1 MDLNSTGPQDLSI
14 TSARSV
20 NHGNFSEELSAEQNP
35 QQESVTIAGD
45 AQNNEMRGAPTNGN
59 NSAPE
64 LVNREWKEI
73 TADFFGCVKELNL
86 GELIHDNMFGL
97 FDAMSAIEMMDPKMD
112 AGMCCNKETT
122 PLNFQTAVE
131 SGQMKLANLE
141 PRECIGI
148 IDAIYSCIVSWLEGH
163 SMAQTVLTC
172 LYLHHPNQIEDKLI
186 KAFSWAVHKMVN
198 LIRNF
203 ILRAGVY
210 EEEDFQ
216 PSTYGFDL
224 CMELTE
230 TKACSMLKSA
240 EEDWIRKIK
249 EAEGE
254 REKEEINALVSR
266 LKFTRLL
273 LQCLVALY
281 PTKQNSSWN
290 VSSSNASMNIS
301 PTKTEMIDI
310 VKTLNGALELTQV
323 MEKSIEYGTQ
333 PDPNSDTPNP
343 MGFSMMVN
351 QRLLPPTF
359 PRYTKIKDRSV
370 CILYLAEFIQ
380 RLKHACK
387 IVHCTNYHSALNFFM
402 DFSKKYVPCLL
413 SRRILQA
420 LYLPSHDMVFGTKKL
435 TEVLKESAKA
445 FIAPP
450 VLLPDN
456 PLFNNPAA
464 CNCVDSFFAYNEHTF
479 CVLFEI
485 CGYNRARQR
494 DKLGIMLSN
503 FANLQDEAERVD
515 AYLHSLSMKN
525 ENPRQHLAC
534 FGTWVLYHCLR
545 AMSFFLLSGLEL
557 ELYSVHEYLYIFWY
571 LYQFLFGWIVSA
583 LTRADTFLVEQDYV
597 PDPKGAKGNQKK
609 PKVKKRKGKTDAK
622 ENIFYQA
629 MQHMCGG
636 YYKALGG
643 FIGEE
648 RIPEPLP
655 MFDNEKVRFEHR
667 FAPFATLSTPPP
679 MAYADFKL
687 MKSYMLK
694 SPAEELYSS
703 AAKHFHDARVLL
715 ESYPNPDEEWHEIVK
730 VAKMNFVM
738 MNLLASGLNR
748 QSKAPPEF
756 DFSCHRYFPIIKHKK

>member
-1 MDLNSTGPQDLSI
+1 MDLNQSEPQDLSP
-14 TSARSV
+14 TAVQSNALPGADPSPV
-20 NHGNFSEELSAEQNP
+20 EVVVCE
-35 QQESVTIAGD
+35 GD
-45 AQNNEMRGAPTNGN
+45 ALPEQPAEMVR
-59 NSAPE
+59 
-64 LVNREWKEI
+64 REWKEI
-73 TADFFGCVKELNL
+73 TSEFFGCVKELQL

-112 AGMCCNKETT
+112 AGMCCNKEAT

-131 SGQMKLANLE
+131 SGKMKLANLE
-141 PRECIGI
+141 SRELIGI
-148 IDAIYSCIVSWLEGH
+148 IDATYSCMVSWLEGH

-172 LYLHHPNQIEDKLI
+172 LYLHQPDKIEDKAM
-186 KAFSWAVHKMVN
+186 KSFAVAIYKIIN
-198 LIRNF
+198 LIRSF
-203 ILRAGVY
+203 ILRARVY

-216 PSTYGFDL
+216 PSNYGYD
-224 CMELTE
+224 MYMDLTE
-230 TKACSMLKSA
+230 TKACNMLKSA
-240 EEDWIRKIK
+240 EEDWVKKAKDLDGVK
-249 EAEGE
+249 E
-254 REKEEINALVSR
+254 KDEINALVSR
-266 LKFTRLL
+266 LKFTRLF

-281 PTKQNSSWN
+281 PSKVSNVVTN
-290 VSSSNASMNIS
+290 VSPS
-301 PTKTEMIDI
+301 KTEMIDI

-323 MEKSIEYGTQ
+323 MEKTIEFGTQ
-333 PDPNSDTPNP
+333 PDVDADTPNT

-359 PRYTKIKDRSV
+359 PRYTKIKERST
-370 CILYLAEFIQ
+370 CIQYLSELIH

-402 DFSKKYVPCLL
+402 DFSKKFGPCLL
-413 SRRILQA
+413 SRSILQT
-420 LYLPSHDMVFGTKKL
+420 LYLPSHDTVFGTKKL
-435 TEVLKESAKA
+435 TEVLKESAKT

-450 VLLPDN
+450 VLLSDN
-456 PLFNNPAA
+456 PLSSNPAA
-464 CNCVDSFFAYNEHTF
+464 INCVDSFFAYNEHTF
-479 CVLFEI
+479 SVLFEI

-515 AYLHSLSMKN
+515 AYLHSLSMKH

-583 LTRADTFLVEQDYV
+583 LTRADTSLVEQDYAA
-597 PDPKGAKGNQKK
+597 DAKGPKGSQKK
-609 PKVKKRKGKTDAK
+609 PKVKKRKGKSDGK
-622 ENIFYQA
+622 EIIFNQA
-629 MQHMCGG
+629 MQNMCGG

-643 FIGEE
+643 FIGED

-679 MAYADFKL
+679 MAYSDFKL
-687 MKSYMLK
+687 MKTYLLK
-694 SPAEELYSS
+694 SPADELYAA
-703 AAKHFHDARVLL
+703 AAKHFHEARVLL

-748 QSKAPPEF
+748 QSKTPPEF
-756 DFSCHRYFPIIKHKK
+756 DFSCHRFFPIIKQRK

>member
-1 MDLNSTGPQDLSI
+1 MDSNPLEPQDLSNTAAQSNLDDGEESSPLEVGI
-14 TSARSV
+14 PVIPSGDGPPDLAFL
-20 NHGNFSEELSAEQNP
+20 GNG
-35 QQESVTIAGD
+35 AGPP
-45 AQNNEMRGAPTNGN
+45 EMIQ
-59 NSAPE
+59 
-64 LVNREWKEI
+64 REWKEI
-73 TADFFGCVKELNL
+73 TKEFFGCVKELKL

-112 AGMCCNKETT
+112 AGMCCNKEAT

-131 SGQMKLANLE
+131 EGKMKLANLE
-141 PRECIGI
+141 SRELIGI
-148 IDAIYSCIVSWLEGH
+148 IDATYSCMVSWLEGH

-172 LYLHHPNQIEDKLI
+172 LYLHQPDKIEDKGM
-186 KAFSWAVHKMVN
+186 KAFAVAIYKLIN

-203 ILRAGVY
+203 ILRARVY

-216 PSTYGFDL
+216 PSNYGYD
-224 CMELTE
+224 MYREVTE
-230 TKACSMLKSA
+230 TKACNMLKSA
-240 EEDWIRKIK
+240 EEDWLKK
-249 EAEGE
+249 AKDVDGE
-254 REKEEINALVSR
+254 KEKEEINALVSR
-266 LKFTRLL
+266 LKFTRLF

-281 PTKQNSSWN
+281 PTKN
-290 VSSSNASMNIS
+290 VS

-323 MEKSIEYGTQ
+323 MEKTIEFGTQ
-333 PDPNSDTPNP
+333 PASSTDNPNP

-359 PRYTKIKDRSV
+359 PRYTKIKERST
-370 CILYLAEFIQ
+370 CIQYLAELIQ

-402 DFSKKYVPCLL
+402 DFSKKFGPCLL
-413 SRRILQA
+413 SRSILQT
-420 LYLPSHDMVFGTKKL
+420 LYLPSHDTVFGTKKL

-450 VLLPDN
+450 VLLADN
-456 PLFNNPAA
+456 PLASNPAA
-464 CNCVDSFFAYNEHTF
+464 INCVDSFFAYNENTF
-479 CVLFEI
+479 SVLFEI

-515 AYLHSLSMKN
+515 AYLHSLSMKH

-597 PDPKGAKGNQKK
+597 LDPKGAKGNQKK
-609 PKVKKRKGKTDAK
+609 PKVKKRKGKTDGK
-622 ENIFYQA
+622 EIIFNQA
-629 MQHMCGG
+629 MQNMCGG

-643 FIGEE
+643 FIGED

-679 MAYADFKL
+679 MAYSDFKL
-687 MKSYMLK
+687 MKTYLLK
-694 SPAEELYSS
+694 SPAEELYAA
-703 AAKHFHDARVLL
+703 AAKHFHEARVLL

-748 QSKAPPEF
+748 QSKTPPEF
-756 DFSCHRYFPIIKHKK
+756 DFSCHRFFPIIKQRK

>member
-1 MDLNSTGPQDLSI
+1 MDSNILEPQDLSKSTAI
-14 TSARSV
+14 VAV
-20 NHGNFSEELSAEQNP
+20 NEWPADLG
-35 QQESVTIAGD
+35 SVTIAGD
-45 AQNNEMRGAPTNGN
+45 EQKFA
-59 NSAPE
+59 NSA
-64 LVNREWKEI
+64 VSSDMASRQWKQI
-73 TADFFGCVKELNL
+73 TSDFFGCVKELKL

-131 SGQMKLANLE
+131 AGKMKLLNLDS
-141 PRECIGI
+141 RECIGI
-148 IDAIYSCIVSWLEGH
+148 IDSVYACSVSWLEGH

-172 LYLHHPNQIEDKLI
+172 LYLHHPDQIEDKSM
-186 KAFSWAVHKMVN
+186 KAFACAVHKLVN

-203 ILRAGVY
+203 ILRARVY

-216 PSTYGFDL
+216 PSTYGYDL
-224 CMELTE
+224 CMEMTE
-230 TKACSMLKSA
+230 TKVCNMLKSA
-240 EEDWIRKIK
+240 EEDWIRKVK
-249 EAEGE
+249 EVNSDK
-254 REKEEINALVSR
+254 EKEEINALVCR

-281 PTKQNSSWN
+281 PTKQNSTWNTTNTSANLN
-290 VSSSNASMNIS
+290 VSPN
-301 PTKTEMIDI
+301 KTEMIDI
-310 VKTLNGALELTQV
+310 VKTLNGALELTLI
-323 MEKSIEYGTQ
+323 MERTIEFGTQ
-333 PDPNSDTPNP
+333 PEPESDTPNP

-359 PRYTKIKDRSV
+359 PRYTKIKDRST
-370 CILYLAEFIQ
+370 CIQYLAELIQ

-402 DFSKKYVPCLL
+402 DFSKKFGPCLL
-413 SRRILQA
+413 SRSILQT
-420 LYLPSHDMVFGTKKL
+420 LYLPSHDMVFGTRKL

-450 VLLPDN
+450 VLLSDN
-456 PLFNNPAA
+456 PLSSNPAA

-479 CVLFEI
+479 SVLFEI

-583 LTRADTFLVEQDYV
+583 LTRADTFLVEQDYAT
-597 PDPKGAKGNQKK
+597 DSKTAKGSQKK

-622 ENIFYQA
+622 EIIFNQA
-629 MQHMCGG
+629 MQNMCGG

-643 FIGEE
+643 FIGEG

-679 MAYADFKL
+679 MAYSDFKL
-687 MKSYMLK
+687 MKSYLLK
-694 SPAEELYSS
+694 SPAEELYAS
-703 AAKHFHDARVLL
+703 ASKHFHEARVLL

-730 VAKMNFVM
+730 VAKTNFVM
-738 MNLLASGLNR
+738 MNLLATGLNR
-748 QSKAPPEF
+748 QSKTSPDF
-756 DFSCHRYFPIIKHKK
+756 DFSCHRYFPIIRNRK

>member
-1 MDLNSTGPQDLSI
+1 MDSNPLQIQDLSNPTPC
-14 TSARSV
+14 TSVAPDL
-20 NHGNFSEELSAEQNP
+20 GY
-35 QQESVTIAGD
+35 VTISGD
-45 AQNNEMRGAPTNGN
+45 EPNAAPFVSTGLA
-59 NSAPE
+59 SESPAF
-64 LVNREWKEI
+64 RQWKDISTE
-73 TADFFGCVKELNL
+73 FFSCVKELKL

-131 SGQMKLANLE
+131 SGKMKLTNLDS
-141 PRECIGI
+141 RECIGI
-148 IDAIYSCIVSWLEGH
+148 IDAVYSCSVSWLEGH

-172 LYLHHPNQIEDKLI
+172 LYLHHPDQIEDKSM
-186 KAFSWAVHKMVN
+186 KAFACAVHKLVN

-203 ILRAGVY
+203 ILRARVY

-216 PSTYGFDL
+216 PSTYGYDL
-224 CMELTE
+224 CVEMTE
-230 TKACSMLKSA
+230 TKVCNMLKGA
-240 EEDWIRKIK
+240 EEDWIRKVK
-249 EAEGE
+249 DVESDK
-254 REKEEINALVSR
+254 EKEEINALICR

-281 PTKQNSSWN
+281 PTKQNSTWNATNASANLVTN
-290 VSSSNASMNIS
+290 VSPN
-301 PTKTEMIDI
+301 KTEMIDI
-310 VKTLNGALELTQV
+310 VKTLNGALELTQI
-323 MEKSIEYGTQ
+323 MERTIEFGTQ
-333 PDPNSDTPNP
+333 TEPGSDAPNP

-359 PRYTKIKDRSV
+359 PRYTKIKDRST
-370 CILYLAEFIQ
+370 CIQYLAELIQ

-387 IVHCTNYHSALNFFM
+387 IVHCTNYHNALNFFM
-402 DFSKKYVPCLL
+402 DFSKKFGPCLL
-413 SRRILQA
+413 SRSILQT
-420 LYLPSHDMVFGTKKL
+420 LYLPSHDMVFGTRKL

-450 VLLPDN
+450 VLLSDN
-456 PLFNNPAA
+456 PLSTNTNA

-479 CVLFEI
+479 SVLFEI

-583 LTRADTFLVEQDYV
+583 LTRADTFLVEQDYAV
-597 PDPKGAKGNQKK
+597 DPKGAKGNQKK

-622 ENIFYQA
+622 EIIFNQA
-629 MQHMCGG
+629 MQNMCGG

-679 MAYADFKL
+679 MAYSDFKL
-687 MKSYMLK
+687 MKSYLLK
-694 SPAEELYSS
+694 SPAEELYAS
-703 AAKHFHDARVLL
+703 AAKHFHEARVLL

-730 VAKMNFVM
+730 VAKTNFVM
-738 MNLLASGLNR
+738 MNLLATGLNR

-756 DFSCHRYFPIIKHKK
+756 DFSCHRYFPIIRNRK

>member
-1 MDLNSTGPQDLSI
+1 MDSEIEGLQDLSI
-14 TSARSV
+14 NGAGKDVGQSDMS
-20 NHGNFSEELSAEQNP
+20 P
-35 QQESVTIAGD
+35 MDMVTVSGD
-45 AQNNEMRGAPTNGN
+45 EPGKDRGEAQIVLP
-59 NSAPE
+59 
-64 LVNREWKEI
+64 NREWKEI
-73 TADFFGCVKELNL
+73 TPEFFKCVKELNL
-86 GELIHDNMFGL
+86 GELVHDNMFGL

-131 SGQMKLANLE
+131 SGTLKLANLE
-141 PRECIGI
+141 CRESIGI
-148 IDAIYSCIVSWLEGH
+148 IDAVYACTVSWLEGH

-172 LYLHHPNQIEDKLI
+172 LYLHHPHRIEDKSM
-186 KAFSWAVHKMVN
+186 KAFSCAVHKLVN

-203 ILRAGVY
+203 ILRARVY

-216 PSTYGFDL
+216 PSTYGYDL
-224 CMELTE
+224 CMELSE
-230 TKACSMLKSA
+230 TKACNMLKSA
-240 EEDWIRKIK
+240 EEDLVKRIK
-249 EAEGE
+249 DVESDK
-254 REKEEINALVSR
+254 EKEEINALVCR

-281 PTKQNSSWN
+281 PTKTNTSWHA
-290 VSSSNASMNIS
+290 SNATANANVS

-310 VKTLNGALELTQV
+310 VKTLNGALELTQI
-323 MEKSIEYGTQ
+323 MEKTIDCGTQ
-333 PDPNSDTPNP
+333 PEPGSDTPNP
-343 MGFSMMVN
+343 IGFSMMVN

-359 PRYTKIKDRSV
+359 PRYTKIKARST
-370 CILYLAEFIQ
+370 CILYLAELIQ

-402 DFSKKYVPCLL
+402 DFSKKFGPCLL
-413 SRRILQA
+413 SRSILQT
-420 LYLPSHDMVFGTKKL
+420 LYLPSHDKVFGTKKL

-450 VLLPDN
+450 ILMPDN
-456 PLFNNPAA
+456 PLSTNAA
-464 CNCVDSFFAYNEHTF
+464 ALNCVDSFFAYNEHTF
-479 CVLFEI
+479 SVLFEI

-503 FANLQDEAERVD
+503 FLNLQDEAERID
-515 AYLHSLSMKN
+515 AYLHTLFMKN
-525 ENPRQHLAC
+525 ENPRHHLAC

-557 ELYSVHEYLYIFWY
+557 ELYSVHEYMYIFWY

-583 LTRADTFLVEQDYV
+583 LTRADTFIVEQDFV
-597 PDPKGAKGNQKK
+597 NDPKGAKGSQKK

-622 ENIFYQA
+622 EIIFNQA
-629 MQHMCGG
+629 MQNMCGG

-643 FIGEE
+643 FIAEE

-667 FAPFATLSTPPP
+667 FAPFATLVTPPP
-679 MAYADFKL
+679 MAYSDFKL
-687 MKSYMLK
+687 MKTYLLK
-694 SPAEELYSS
+694 SPPEELYAS
-703 AAKHFHDARVLL
+703 AAKHFHEARVLL
-715 ESYPNPDEEWHEIVK
+715 ESYPNPDEEWHEIIK

-738 MNLLASGLNR
+738 MNLLASGLNW
-748 QSKAPPEF
+748 QAKAAPEF
-756 DFSCHRYFPIIKHKK
+756 DFSCHRYFPIIKQRK

>member
-1 MDLNSTGPQDLSI
+1 MDSIQTDPQDLRLNADQ
-14 TSARSV
+14 SANALVGEPMEVVACGDVSDPSM
-20 NHGNFSEELSAEQNP
+20 NNALSWMVQ
-35 QQESVTIAGD
+35 
-45 AQNNEMRGAPTNGN
+45 
-59 NSAPE
+59 
-64 LVNREWKEI
+64 REWKEI
-73 TADFFGCVKELNL
+73 TTEFFGCVKELKL

-112 AGMCCNKETT
+112 AGMCCNKEAT
-122 PLNFQTAVE
+122 PLNFQIAVE
-131 SGQMKLANLE
+131 SGKMKLQNLE
-141 PRECIGI
+141 SQELIGI
-148 IDAIYSCIVSWLEGH
+148 IDATYSCVVSWLEGH

-172 LYLHHPNQIEDKLI
+172 LYLHQPDKIEDKAM
-186 KAFSWAVHKMVN
+186 KAFAVAIYKLIN
-198 LIRNF
+198 LIRSF
-203 ILRAGVY
+203 ILRARVY

-216 PSTYGFDL
+216 PSNYGYD
-224 CMELTE
+224 MYVDMTE
-230 TKACSMLKSA
+230 TKACNMLKSA
-240 EEDWIRKIK
+240 EEDWVKKAK
-249 EAEGE
+249 EVEGAKE
-254 REKEEINALVSR
+254 REEVNALVSR
-266 LKFTRLL
+266 LKFTRLF

-281 PTKQNSSWN
+281 PTKISN
-290 VSSSNASMNIS
+290 VNVS

-310 VKTLNGALELTQV
+310 VKTLNGALELAQV
-323 MEKSIEYGTQ
+323 MEKTIEFGTQ
-333 PDPNSDTPNP
+333 PEANSDTPNP

-359 PRYTKIKDRSV
+359 PRYTKIKERAI
-370 CILYLAEFIQ
+370 CIQYLSELIH

-402 DFSKKYVPCLL
+402 EFSKKFGPCLL
-413 SRRILQA
+413 SRSILQT
-420 LYLPSHDMVFGTKKL
+420 LYLPLPNMVFGTKKL

-450 VLLPDN
+450 VLLSDN
-456 PLFNNPAA
+456 PLSTSPAA
-464 CNCVDSFFAYNEHTF
+464 INCVDSFFAYNEHTF
-479 CVLFEI
+479 SVLFEI

-515 AYLHSLSMKN
+515 AYLHSLSMKH

-597 PDPKGAKGNQKK
+597 ADVKNAKGSQKK
-609 PKVKKRKGKTDAK
+609 PKAKKRKGKTDGK
-622 ENIFYQA
+622 EIIFNQA
-629 MQHMCGG
+629 MQNMCGG

-643 FIGEE
+643 FIGED

-679 MAYADFKL
+679 MAYSDFKL
-687 MKSYMLK
+687 MKTYLLK
-694 SPAEELYSS
+694 SPADELYAA
-703 AAKHFHDARVLL
+703 AAKHFHEARVLL

-748 QSKAPPEF
+748 QSKTPPEF
-756 DFSCHRYFPIIKHKK
+756 DFSCHRFFPIIKQRK

>member
-1 MDLNSTGPQDLSI
+1 MDSNPLQIQDLSSNPTPC
-14 TSARSV
+14 TSVAPDL
-20 NHGNFSEELSAEQNP
+20 GY
-35 QQESVTIAGD
+35 VTISGD
-45 AQNNEMRGAPTNGN
+45 EPNAAPFVSTGLA
-59 NSAPE
+59 SESPAF
-64 LVNREWKEI
+64 RQWKDISTE
-73 TADFFGCVKELNL
+73 FFSCVKELKL

-131 SGQMKLANLE
+131 SGKMKLTNLDS
-141 PRECIGI
+141 RECIGI
-148 IDAIYSCIVSWLEGH
+148 IDAVYSCSVSWLEGH

-172 LYLHHPNQIEDKLI
+172 LYLHHPDQIEDKSM
-186 KAFSWAVHKMVN
+186 KAFACAVHKLVN

-203 ILRAGVY
+203 ILRARVY

-216 PSTYGFDL
+216 PSTYGYDL
-224 CMELTE
+224 CVEMTE
-230 TKACSMLKSA
+230 TKVCNMLKGA
-240 EEDWIRKIK
+240 EEDWIRKVK
-249 EAEGE
+249 DVESDK
-254 REKEEINALVSR
+254 EKEEINALICR

-281 PTKQNSSWN
+281 PTKNSTWNATNASANLVTN
-290 VSSSNASMNIS
+290 VSPN
-301 PTKTEMIDI
+301 KTEMIDI
-310 VKTLNGALELTQV
+310 VKTLNGALELTQI
-323 MEKSIEYGTQ
+323 MERTIEFGTQ
-333 PDPNSDTPNP
+333 TEPGSDAPNP

-359 PRYTKIKDRSV
+359 PRYTKIKDRST
-370 CILYLAEFIQ
+370 CIQYLAELIQ

-387 IVHCTNYHSALNFFM
+387 IVHCTNYHNALNFFM
-402 DFSKKYVPCLL
+402 DFSKKFGPCLL
-413 SRRILQA
+413 SRSILQT
-420 LYLPSHDMVFGTKKL
+420 LYLPSHDMVFGTRKL

-450 VLLPDN
+450 VLLSDN
-456 PLFNNPAA
+456 PLSTNTNA

-479 CVLFEI
+479 SVLFEI

-583 LTRADTFLVEQDYV
+583 LTRADTFLVEQDYAV
-597 PDPKGAKGNQKK
+597 DPKGAKGNQKK

-622 ENIFYQA
+622 EIIFNQA
-629 MQHMCGG
+629 MQNMCGG

-679 MAYADFKL
+679 MAYSDFKL
-687 MKSYMLK
+687 MKSYLLK
-694 SPAEELYSS
+694 SPAEELYAS
-703 AAKHFHDARVLL
+703 AAKHFHEARVLL

-730 VAKMNFVM
+730 VAKTNFVM
-738 MNLLASGLNR
+738 MNLLATGLNR

-756 DFSCHRYFPIIKHKK
+756 DFSCHRYFPIIRNRK

>member
-1 MDLNSTGPQDLSI
+1 MDSNPLQIQDLSSNPTPC
-14 TSARSV
+14 TSVAPDL
-20 NHGNFSEELSAEQNP
+20 GY
-35 QQESVTIAGD
+35 VTISGD
-45 AQNNEMRGAPTNGN
+45 EPNAAPFVSTGLA
-59 NSAPE
+59 SESPAF
-64 LVNREWKEI
+64 RQWKDISTE
-73 TADFFGCVKELNL
+73 FFSCVKELKL

-131 SGQMKLANLE
+131 SGKMKLTNLDS
-141 PRECIGI
+141 RECIGI
-148 IDAIYSCIVSWLEGH
+148 IDAVYSCSVSWLEGH

-172 LYLHHPNQIEDKLI
+172 LYLHHPDQIEDKSM
-186 KAFSWAVHKMVN
+186 KAFACAVHKLVN

-203 ILRAGVY
+203 ILRARVY

-216 PSTYGFDL
+216 PSTYGYDL
-224 CMELTE
+224 CVEMTE
-230 TKACSMLKSA
+230 TKVCNMLKGA
-240 EEDWIRKIK
+240 EEDWIRKVK
-249 EAEGE
+249 DVESDK
-254 REKEEINALVSR
+254 EKEEINALICR

-281 PTKQNSSWN
+281 PTKQNSTWNATNASANLN
-290 VSSSNASMNIS
+290 VSPN
-301 PTKTEMIDI
+301 KTEMIDI
-310 VKTLNGALELTQV
+310 VKTLNGALELTQI
-323 MEKSIEYGTQ
+323 MERTIEFGTQ
-333 PDPNSDTPNP
+333 TEPGSDAPNP

-359 PRYTKIKDRSV
+359 PRYTKIKDRST
-370 CILYLAEFIQ
+370 CIQYLAELIQ

-387 IVHCTNYHSALNFFM
+387 IVHCTNYHNALNFFM
-402 DFSKKYVPCLL
+402 DFSKKFGPCLL
-413 SRRILQA
+413 SRSILQT
-420 LYLPSHDMVFGTKKL
+420 LYLPSHDMVFGTRKL

-450 VLLPDN
+450 VLLSDN
-456 PLFNNPAA
+456 PLSTNTNA

-479 CVLFEI
+479 SVLFEI

-583 LTRADTFLVEQDYV
+583 LTRADTFLVEQDYAV
-597 PDPKGAKGNQKK
+597 DPKGAKGNQKK

-622 ENIFYQA
+622 EIIFNQA
-629 MQHMCGG
+629 MQNMCGG

-679 MAYADFKL
+679 MAYSDFKL
-687 MKSYMLK
+687 MKSYLLK
-694 SPAEELYSS
+694 SPAEELYAS
-703 AAKHFHDARVLL
+703 AAKHFHEARVLL

-730 VAKMNFVM
+730 VAKTNFVM
-738 MNLLASGLNR
+738 MNLLATGLNR

-756 DFSCHRYFPIIKHKK
+756 DFSCHRYFPIIRNRK

>member
-1 MDLNSTGPQDLSI
+1 MDSNILEPQDLSKSTAI
-14 TSARSV
+14 VAV
-20 NHGNFSEELSAEQNP
+20 NEWPADLG
-35 QQESVTIAGD
+35 SVTIAGD
-45 AQNNEMRGAPTNGN
+45 EQKFA
-59 NSAPE
+59 NSA
-64 LVNREWKEI
+64 VSSDMASRQWKQI
-73 TADFFGCVKELNL
+73 TSDFFGCVKELKL

-131 SGQMKLANLE
+131 AGKMKLLNLDS
-141 PRECIGI
+141 RECIGI
-148 IDAIYSCIVSWLEGH
+148 IDSVYACSVSWLEGH

-172 LYLHHPNQIEDKLI
+172 LYLHHPDQIEDKSM
-186 KAFSWAVHKMVN
+186 KAFACAVHKLVN

-203 ILRAGVY
+203 ILRARVY

-216 PSTYGFDL
+216 PSTYGYDL
-224 CMELTE
+224 CMEMTE
-230 TKACSMLKSA
+230 TKVCNMLKSA
-240 EEDWIRKIK
+240 EEDWIRKVK
-249 EAEGE
+249 EVNSDK
-254 REKEEINALVSR
+254 EKEEINALVCR

-281 PTKQNSSWN
+281 PTKN
-290 VSSSNASMNIS
+290 VSPN
-301 PTKTEMIDI
+301 KTEMIDI
-310 VKTLNGALELTQV
+310 VKTLNGALELTLI
-323 MEKSIEYGTQ
+323 MERTIEFGTQ
-333 PDPNSDTPNP
+333 PEPESDTPNP

-359 PRYTKIKDRSV
+359 PRYTKIKDRST
-370 CILYLAEFIQ
+370 CIQYLAELIQ

-402 DFSKKYVPCLL
+402 DFSKKFGPCLL
-413 SRRILQA
+413 SRSILQT
-420 LYLPSHDMVFGTKKL
+420 LYLPSHDMVFGTRKL

-450 VLLPDN
+450 VLLSDN
-456 PLFNNPAA
+456 PLSSNPAA

-479 CVLFEI
+479 SVLFEI

-583 LTRADTFLVEQDYV
+583 LTRADTFLVEQDYAT
-597 PDPKGAKGNQKK
+597 DSKTAKGSQKK

-622 ENIFYQA
+622 EIIFNQA
-629 MQHMCGG
+629 MQNMCGG

-643 FIGEE
+643 FIGEG

-679 MAYADFKL
+679 MAYSDFKL
-687 MKSYMLK
+687 MKSYLLK
-694 SPAEELYSS
+694 SPAEELYAS
-703 AAKHFHDARVLL
+703 ASKHFHEARVLL

-730 VAKMNFVM
+730 VAKTNFVM
-738 MNLLASGLNR
+738 MNLLATGLNR
-748 QSKAPPEF
+748 QSKTSPDF
-756 DFSCHRYFPIIKHKK
+756 DFSCHRYFPIIRNRK

>member
-1 MDLNSTGPQDLSI
+1 MDATQLEPQDLSS
-14 TSARSV
+14 TSIQSNPLYGDPSPV
-20 NHGNFSEELSAEQNP
+20 EVSICGDESEP
-35 QQESVTIAGD
+35 
-45 AQNNEMRGAPTNGN
+45 P
-59 NSAPE
+59 PE
-64 LVNREWKEI
+64 VIQREWKEI
-73 TADFFGCVKELNL
+73 TTEFFGCVKELKL

-112 AGMCCNKETT
+112 AGMCCNKEAT

-131 SGQMKLANLE
+131 SGKMKLSNLE
-141 PRECIGI
+141 SRELIGI
-148 IDAIYSCIVSWLEGH
+148 IDATYSCMVSWLEGH

-172 LYLHHPNQIEDKLI
+172 LYLHQPDKIEDKAM
-186 KAFSWAVHKMVN
+186 KAFAVAIYKIIN
-198 LIRNF
+198 LIRSF
-203 ILRAGVY
+203 ILRARVY

-216 PSTYGFDL
+216 PSNYGYD
-224 CMELTE
+224 MYVDMTE
-230 TKACSMLKSA
+230 TKACNMLKSA
-240 EEDWIRKIK
+240 EDDWVKKAK
-249 EAEGE
+249 EVDDAKE
-254 REKEEINALVSR
+254 RDEINALVSR
-266 LKFTRLL
+266 LKFTRLF

-281 PTKQNSSWN
+281 PSK
-290 VSSSNASMNIS
+290 NIS
-301 PTKTEMIDI
+301 PSKTEMIDI

-323 MEKSIEYGTQ
+323 MEKTIEFGTQ
-333 PDPNSDTPNP
+333 PDVESDTPNV

-359 PRYTKIKDRSV
+359 PRYTKIKERST
-370 CILYLAEFIQ
+370 CIQYLSELIH

-402 DFSKKYVPCLL
+402 DFSKKFGPCLL
-413 SRRILQA
+413 SRSILQT
-420 LYLPSHDMVFGTKKL
+420 LYFPSHYTVFGTKKR

-450 VLLPDN
+450 VLLSEN
-456 PLFNNPAA
+456 PLSTNPAA
-464 CNCVDSFFAYNEHTF
+464 INCVDSFFAYNEHTF
-479 CVLFEI
+479 SVLFEI

-515 AYLHSLSMKN
+515 AYLHSLSMKH

-597 PDPKGAKGNQKK
+597 ADNKGPKGSQKK
-609 PKVKKRKGKTDAK
+609 PKVKKRKGKSDGK
-622 ENIFYQA
+622 EIIFNQA
-629 MQHMCGG
+629 MQNMCGG

-643 FIGEE
+643 FIGED

-679 MAYADFKL
+679 MAYSDFKL
-687 MKSYMLK
+687 MKTYLLK
-694 SPAEELYSS
+694 SPAEELYAA
-703 AAKHFHDARVLL
+703 AAKHFHEARVLL

-748 QSKAPPEF
+748 QSKTPPEF
-756 DFSCHRYFPIIKHKK
+756 DFSCHRFFPIIKQRK